1 MAVLSNNDLNLNRM
15 QAAASAWQFSDPHF
29 QYYLD
34 TASRVLYGGAAS
46 SLTPSDRRTLGHM
59 LATVQNHHPDVLG
72 NPIADFADTHRAIL
86 DQSGRNGFRVQTY
99 ASGATPGTFADPV
112 VSVSY
117 GAGNLT
123 MGATTL
129 AMHSFAAGMRNEAGQ
144 LENLKTHGLSARM
157 INQVL
162 PHIIE
167 ANGLGKDA
175 FSLHDL
181 GKATTVDALQT
192 AINNMESAD
201 GANATKESVKDLRK
215 VLGAMKYLQ
224 SKGVSGIGAN
234 NENAAKIEKLLKD
247 RDYDDSTI
255 SQTILQMSGKNNV
268 HLVQNKSSVEGIQK
282 IYDGIAE
289 NLKDLSTLFNSE
301 SVTEIAKYAKG
312 LGFSNLFSDNKA
324 NIASLRK
331 EIRGIAAMAAE
342 TGRSAQE
349 IAAERIQIS
358 TGLSAMHGGRVVE
371 SSMIA
376 SVQEA
381 MNTAS
386 AQPGGMYT
394 REEAG
399 AAATRSIANTQNL
412 YQGAIIARGIM
423 TDLKKSGGMDAKLE
437 AKLNKMFASMTG
449 DVETDAAISQQMFET
464 LRASLGSEFVDSAIT
479 KQYYNAKYTAE
490 FHSIQNKKQLNDNI
504 KTQLGNMDDL
514 SSSERKILSSLAK
527 KDFKAFGTRRDKSAE
542 FHRLVAEGSVDA
554 AKAMLRSEAGWTG
567 EEADAYIKELTQKEG
582 LVETYN
588 TRIGQTALR
597 ADWTFRYAGS
607 SDYERK
613 ARAMKLN
620 ASILNK
626 QAKFSGA
633 TKEAQL
639 AEIMTGELTKGSLTA
654 DTVADHL
661 IQKAAISMTASE
673 QTPSGFVA
681 KVKEKTRADLLSLG
695 KLNDET
701 GKLELDSDAG
711 EREKQRAALK
721 SRLGVD
727 DNQLNE
733 LLADPAALESALE
746 ASGWSIAG
754 GKDAKGGLYAFYTTQ
769 MTKEAERLNK
779 EMGDSFTRAVSSVG
793 GKNAVRM
800 EYDANGNPV
809 MMYSLNKSGGY
820 KNKADMKKWLTSEE
834 GRSALVKLADKGNPE
849 AMKLLSD
856 SIKGAF
862 NIEKFKEN
870 GELSESKL
878 GAFYDLTEKE
888 DVTLGDLRAAA
899 KKQWKTANFTALG
912 SGSLDALVREGLVTT
927 ENGKFK
933 YAKNFTIGD
942 KTFTKGETAD
952 AAEVKSKAEKDDRYK
967 AAKDFMLKTLDSK
980 PPTAEQLERA
990 LNYLSNMNHAMTDL
1004 SVKIIKT

>member
-1 MAVLSNNDLNLNRM
+1 MSVLLNNELNLNRM

-34 TASRVLYGGAAS
+34 TASRLLYGGSAS

-59 LATVQNHHPDVLG
+59 LATVQNHHPDILG

-86 DQSGRNGFRVQTY
+86 EQSGRNGFKVQTY
-99 ASGATPGTFADPV
+99 AAGNTPGTFADPV
-112 VSVSY
+112 ASTSY

-181 GKATTVDALQT
+181 GKATTVETLQT
-192 AINNMESAD
+192 AINNMESAE
-201 GANATKESVKDLRK
+201 GANATKESTKDLRE
-215 VLGAMKYLQ
+215 VLGAMQYLKK
-224 SKGVSGIGAN
+224 KGVTSIGAN
-234 NENAAKIEKLLKD
+234 NENAAKIEELLKKGG
-247 RDYDDSTI
+247 YDDSTV
-255 SQTILQMSGKNNV
+255 SQTILQMSGKNNA
-268 HLVQNKSSVEGIQK
+268 HLAQNKASVEGVQK

-289 NLKDLSTLFNSE
+289 NLKDLSTLFDSE

-312 LGFSNLFSDNKA
+312 LGFNNIFSDNKA
-324 NIASLRK
+324 NVAALRK

-349 IAAERIQIS
+349 IAAERVQIS

-371 SSMIA
+371 SSMIT

-449 DVETDAAISQQMFET
+449 DVETDTAISQQMLET
-464 LRASLGSEFVDSAIT
+464 LRSSLGSEFVDSAIT
-479 KQYYNAKYTAE
+479 KQHYNAKHTAE
-490 FHSIQNKKQLNDNI
+490 FHNIQNKKQFNDNI
-504 KTQLGNMDDL
+504 KTHLGNMDDL
-514 SSSERKILSSLAK
+514 SSADRKALASLAK
-527 KDFKAFGTRRDKSAE
+527 KDFQAFGTRRDKSAE
-542 FHRLVAEGSVDA
+542 FHRLVAEGSIKE
-554 AKAMLRSEAGWTG
+554 AKEMLRSEAGWTG
-567 EEADAYIKELTQKEG
+567 EEADAYIQELTQKEG
-582 LVETYN
+582 LAATYN
-588 TRIGQTALR
+588 TRVGQTALR
-597 ADWTFRYAGS
+597 AEWTLRYAGS

-613 ARAMKLN
+613 ARSMKLN
-620 ASILNK
+620 ANILNK
-626 QAKFSGA
+626 QAKFRGA
-633 TKEAQL
+633 ANEAQL

-661 IQKAAISMTASE
+661 IQKAAISMDASA

-681 KVKEKTRADLLSLG
+681 KVKETTKADLISLG

-701 GKLELDSDAG
+701 GKLELDKDAG

-721 SRLGVD
+721 SKLGID
-727 DNQLNE
+727 DKKLDE
-733 LLADPAALESALE
+733 LLADPASLESALE

-754 GKDAKGGLYAFYTTQ
+754 GKDANGGLYAYSAEQ
-769 MTKEAERLNK
+769 MTKEAKKLNE
-779 EMGDSFTRAVSSVG
+779 EMGDSFTRAVSSTG

-800 EYDANGNPV
+800 EYDANGRPV
-809 MMYSLNKSGGY
+809 MKYRLNKSGNY
-820 KNKADMKKWLTSEE
+820 KTKAEMKEWLATNE

-849 AMKLLSD
+849 AKSLLSE
-856 SIKGAF
+856 SIKNAF
-862 NIEKFKEN
+862 SDEKFKED
-870 GELSESKL
+870 GKLSKDKL
-878 GAFYDLTEKE
+878 GAFHDLIDKE

-899 KKQWKTANFTALG
+899 EEQWKTANFTALG
-912 SGSLDALVREGLVTT
+912 SGSLNALVREGLVTA

-933 YAKNFTIGD
+933 YAKDFTIGG
-942 KTFTKGETAD
+942 KTFTQGATAD
-952 AAEVKSKAEKDDRYK
+952 AKDVRTHAEDDDRYN
-967 AAKDFMLKTLDSK
+967 AAKDFMMKTLDSK
-980 PPTAEQLERA
+980 PPTAEQIERA
-990 LNYLSNMNHAMTDL
+990 LDYLANMNHAMTDL
-1004 SVKIIKT
+1004 TVKVAKS

>member
-1 MAVLSNNDLNLNRM
+1 MSGLSNYDLNLNRM

-34 TASRVLYGGAAS
+34 IASRLLYGGSAS
-46 SLTPSDRRTLGHM
+46 SLMPADRRTLGHM
-59 LATVQNHHPDVLG
+59 LATVQNHYPNELG

-86 DQSGRNGFRVQTY
+86 EQSGRNGFKVQTY
-99 ASGATPGTFADPV
+99 AAGNTPGTFAAPV
-112 VSVSY
+112 ASTSY

-144 LENLKTHGLSARM
+144 LENLRTHGLSARM

-181 GKATTVDALQT
+181 GKATTVETLQT
-192 AINNMESAD
+192 AINNMESAE
-201 GANATKESVKDLRK
+201 GANATKESTKDLRE
-215 VLGAMKYLQ
+215 VLGAMQYLKK
-224 SKGVSGIGAN
+224 KGVTSIGSN
-234 NENAAKIEKLLKD
+234 NENATKIEKYLKEGG
-247 RDYDDSTI
+247 YEDSTI
-255 SQTILQMSGKNNV
+255 SQTILQMSGKNNA
-268 HLVQNKSSVEGIQK
+268 HLAQNKASVEGVHK
-282 IYDGIAE
+282 IYDGLAE
-289 NLKDLSTLFNSE
+289 NLKDLSTLFDSE

-312 LGFSNLFSDNKA
+312 LGFNNIFSDNKA
-324 NIASLRK
+324 NIAAIRK

-349 IAAERIQIS
+349 LAAERVQIS

-371 SSMIA
+371 SSMIT

-449 DVETDAAISQQMFET
+449 DVETDTAISQQMLET
-464 LRASLGSEFVDSAIT
+464 LRSSLGSEFVDSAIT
-479 KQYYNAKYTAE
+479 KQHYNAKHTAE
-490 FHSIQNKKQLNDNI
+490 FHSMQNKKQLNDNI
-504 KTQLGNMDDL
+504 KTQLGNMGDL
-514 SSSERKILSSLAK
+514 SSKDRKILASLAK

-542 FHRLVAEGSVDA
+542 FHRLVAEGSVDE

-567 EEADAYIKELTQKEG
+567 EEADAYIKELTQREG
-582 LVETYN
+582 LAATYN
-588 TRIGQTALR
+588 TRVGQTALR

-613 ARAMKLN
+613 ARSMKLN

-633 TKEAQL
+633 ANEAQL
-639 AEIMTGELTKGSLTA
+639 AEIMTGELTSGSLTA

-661 IQKAAISMTASE
+661 IRKAAIAEGASKL
-673 QTPSGFVA
+673 TPSGFIA
-681 KVKEKTRADLLSLG
+681 DIKKKTKADLLSLG

-701 GKLELDSDAG
+701 GKLELDKDAG

-721 SRLGVD
+721 SSLGID
-727 DNQLNE
+727 DAKLNE

-754 GKDAKGGLYAFYTTQ
+754 GKDANGGLYAYSAEQ
-769 MTKEAERLNK
+769 MTKEAKKLNE

-800 EYDANGNPV
+800 EYVGKKAV
-809 MMYSLNKSGGY
+809 MKYRLNKSAGY
-820 KNKADMKKWLTSEE
+820 KTKAEMKEWLASNE

-849 AMKLLSD
+849 AKSLLSE
-856 SIKGAF
+856 SIKNAF
-862 NIEKFKEN
+862 SAKEFKEN
-870 GELSESKL
+870 GELSDSKL
-878 GAFYDLTEKE
+878 GAFKALIDKK
-888 DVTLGDLRAAA
+888 DVSLGDIRAAA
-899 KKQWKTANFTALG
+899 EEQWKTANFTALG
-912 SGSLDALVREGLVTT
+912 SGSLNALVREGLVTT
-927 ENGKFK
+927 NNGKLE
-933 YAKNFTIGD
+933 YAKEFTVGNRTFRPGD
-942 KTFTKGETAD
+942 KAD
-952 AAEVKSKAEKDDRYK
+952 ASAVKAAAENDDRYK
-967 AAKDFMLKTLDSK
+967 AAKDFMMKTLDSK

-990 LNYLSNMNHAMTDL
+990 LDYLANMNHAMTDL
-1004 SVKIIKT
+1004 TVKVAKP

>member
-1 MAVLSNNDLNLNRM
+1 MSVLLNNELNLNRM

-34 TASRVLYGGAAS
+34 TASRLLYGGSAS

-59 LATVQNHHPDVLG
+59 LATVQNHHPDILG

-86 DQSGRNGFRVQTY
+86 EQSGRNGFKVQTY
-99 ASGATPGTFADPV
+99 AAGATDPV
-112 VSVSY
+112 ASTSY

-181 GKATTVDALQT
+181 GKATTVETLDA
-192 AINNMESAD
+192 AIKNMEN
-201 GANATKESVKDLRK
+201 GKANATKESTKDLRE

-224 SKGVSGIGAN
+224 TKGVTSIGAN
-234 NENAAKIEKLLKD
+234 NENAAKIEELLKK
-247 RDYDDSTI
+247 RGYDDSTV
-255 SQTILQMSGKNNV
+255 SQTILQMSGKNNA
-268 HLVQNKSSVEGIQK
+268 HLAQNKASVEGVQK

-289 NLKDLSTLFNSE
+289 NLKDLSTLFDSE

-312 LGFSNLFSDNKA
+312 LGFNNIFSDNKA
-324 NIASLRK
+324 NVAALRK

-349 IAAERIQIS
+349 IAAERVQIS

-371 SSMIA
+371 SSMIT

-449 DVETDAAISQQMFET
+449 DVETDTAISQQMLET
-464 LRASLGSEFVDSAIT
+464 LRSSLGSEFVDSAIT
-479 KQYYNAKYTAE
+479 KQHYNAKHTAE
-490 FHSIQNKKQLNDNI
+490 FHNIQNKKQFNDNI
-504 KTQLGNMDDL
+504 KTHLGNMDDL
-514 SSSERKILSSLAK
+514 SSADRKALASLAK

-542 FHRLVAEGSVDA
+542 FHRLVAEGSVDE

-567 EEADAYIKELTQKEG
+567 EEADAYIQELTQKEG
-582 LVETYN
+582 LAATYN
-588 TRIGQTALR
+588 TRVGQTALR
-597 ADWTFRYAGS
+597 AEWTLRYAGS

-613 ARAMKLN
+613 ARSMKLN
-620 ASILNK
+620 ANILNK
-626 QAKFSGA
+626 QAKFRGA
-633 TKEAQL
+633 ANEAQL

-661 IQKAAISMTASE
+661 IQKAAISMDASA

-681 KVKEKTRADLLSLG
+681 KVKEKTKADLISLG

-701 GKLELDSDAG
+701 GKLELDKDAG

-721 SRLGVD
+721 SKLGID
-727 DNQLNE
+727 DKKLDE
-733 LLADPAALESALE
+733 LLADPASLESALE

-754 GKDAKGGLYAFYTTQ
+754 GKDANGGLYAYSAEQ
-769 MTKEAERLNK
+769 MTKEAKKLNE
-779 EMGDSFTRAVSSVG
+779 EMGDSFTRAVSSAG

-800 EYDANGNPV
+800 EYDANGRPV
-809 MMYSLNKSGGY
+809 MKYRLNKSGNY
-820 KNKADMKKWLTSEE
+820 KTKAEMKEWLTSNE

-849 AMKLLSD
+849 AKSLLSK
-856 SIKGAF
+856 SIKNAF
-862 NIEKFKEN
+862 SVDEFK
-870 GELSESKL
+870 GDDGKLSKDKL
-878 GAFYDLTEKE
+878 GAFHDLIDKE

-899 KKQWKTANFTALG
+899 EEQWKTANFTALG
-912 SGSLDALVREGLVTT
+912 SGSLNALVREGLVTT
-927 ENGKFK
+927 DEKGKFK
-933 YAKNFTIGD
+933 YAKEFTVGNQ
-942 KTFTKGETAD
+942 TFGPGQAAD
-952 AAEVKSKAEKDDRYK
+952 AKAVKAAAENDDRYK
-967 AAKDFMLKTLDSK
+967 AAKDFMMKTLDSK
-980 PPTAEQLERA
+980 PPTADQIERA
-990 LNYLSNMNHAMTDL
+990 LDYLANMNHAMTDL
-1004 SVKIIKT
+1004 TVKVAKS

>member
-1 MAVLSNNDLNLNRM
+1 
-15 QAAASAWQFSDPHF
+15 
-29 QYYLD
+29 
-34 TASRVLYGGAAS
+34 
-46 SLTPSDRRTLGHM
+46 M
-59 LATVQNHHPDVLG
+59 LATVQNHHPDILG

-86 DQSGRNGFRVQTY
+86 EQSGRNGFKVQTY
-99 ASGATPGTFADPV
+99 ASGATDPV
-112 VSVSY
+112 ASTSY

-129 AMHSFAAGMRNEAGQ
+129 AMHSFAAGMRNEADQ

-181 GKATTVDALQT
+181 GKATTVETLDA
-192 AINNMESAD
+192 AIKNMEN
-201 GANATKESVKDLRK
+201 GKANATKESTKDLRE
-215 VLGAMKYLQ
+215 VLGAMQYLQ
-224 SKGVSGIGAN
+224 TKGVTSIGAN
-234 NENAAKIEKLLKD
+234 NENAAKIEELLKK
-247 RDYDDSTI
+247 RGYDDSTV
-255 SQTILQMSGKNNV
+255 SQTILQMSGKNNA
-268 HLVQNKSSVEGIQK
+268 HLAQSKSSVEGVQK

-289 NLKDLSTLFNSE
+289 NLKDLSTLFDSE

-312 LGFSNLFSDNKA
+312 LGFNNIFSDNKA
-324 NIASLRK
+324 NVAALRK

-349 IAAERIQIS
+349 IAAERVQIS

-371 SSMIA
+371 SSMIT

-449 DVETDAAISQQMFET
+449 DVETDTAISQQMLET
-464 LRASLGSEFVDSAIT
+464 LRSSLGSEFVDSAIT
-479 KQYYNAKYTAE
+479 KQHYNAKHTAE
-490 FHSIQNKKQLNDNI
+490 FHNIQNKKQFNDNI
-504 KTQLGNMDDL
+504 KTHLGNMDDL
-514 SSSERKILSSLAK
+514 SSADRNALASLAK

-542 FHRLVAEGSVDA
+542 FHRLVAEGSIKE
-554 AKAMLRSEAGWTG
+554 AKEMLRSEAGWTG
-567 EEADAYIKELTQKEG
+567 EEADAYIQELTQKEG
-582 LVETYN
+582 LAATYN
-588 TRIGQTALR
+588 TRVGQTALR
-597 ADWTFRYAGS
+597 AEWTLRYAGS

-613 ARAMKLN
+613 ARSMKLN
-620 ASILNK
+620 ANILNK
-626 QAKFSGA
+626 QAKFRGA
-633 TKEAQL
+633 ANDAQL

-661 IQKAAISMTASE
+661 IQKTAISMDASA

-681 KVKEKTRADLLSLG
+681 KVKDTTKADLISLG

-701 GKLELDSDAG
+701 GKLELDKDAG

-721 SRLGVD
+721 SKLGID
-727 DNQLNE
+727 DKKLDE
-733 LLADPAALESALE
+733 LLADPASLESALE

-754 GKDAKGGLYAFYTTQ
+754 GKDANGGLYAYSAAQ
-769 MTKEAERLNK
+769 MTKEAKKLNE
-779 EMGDSFTRAVSSVG
+779 EMGDSFTRAVSSAG

-800 EYDANGNPV
+800 EYDANSKPV
-809 MMYSLNKSGGY
+809 MKYRLNKSGNY
-820 KNKADMKKWLTSEE
+820 KTKAEMKEWLASNE

-849 AMKLLSD
+849 AKSLLSK
-856 SIKGAF
+856 SIKNAF
-862 NIEKFKEN
+862 SADAFKED
-870 GELSESKL
+870 GKLSKDKL
-878 GAFYDLTEKE
+878 GAFYDLTQQD
-888 DVTLGDLRAAA
+888 DVTLGDIRAAA
-899 KKQWKTANFTALG
+899 EEQWQTANFTALG
-912 SGSLDALVREGLVTT
+912 SGSLNALVREGLVTT
-927 ENGKFK
+927 DEKGKFK
-933 YAKNFTIGD
+933 YAKQFTVGNQ
-942 KTFTKGETAD
+942 TFGPGQAAD
-952 AAEVKSKAEKDDRYK
+952 AKAVKAAAENDDRYK
-967 AAKDFMLKTLDSK
+967 AAKDYMMKTLDSK
-980 PPTAEQLERA
+980 PPTADQIERA
-990 LNYLSNMNHAMTDL
+990 LDYLANMNHAMTDL
-1004 SVKIIKT
+1004 TVKVAKS

>member
-29 QYYLD
+29 QYLLD
-34 TASRVLYGGAAS
+34 TASRLLYGGSAS
-46 SLTPSDRRTLGHM
+46 ALMPADRRTLGHM
-59 LATVQNHHPDVLG
+59 VATVQNHYPDTFG

-86 DQSGRNGFRVQTY
+86 EQSGRNGLRVQTW
-99 ASGATPGTFADPV
+99 AAGATNPV
-112 VSVSY
+112 ASTSY

-123 MGATTL
+123 VGATTL
-129 AMHSFAAGMRNEAGQ
+129 AMQSFAEGMRNEAGQ
-144 LENLKTHGLSARM
+144 LENIKTHGLSARM
-157 INQVL
+157 LNQVL

-181 GKATTVDALQT
+181 GKATTVETLEA
-192 AINNMESAD
+192 AINNLESNKKI
-201 GANATKESVKDLRK
+201 NATKASTRDLHK
-215 VLGAMKYLQ
+215 VLGAMKYL
-224 SKGVSGIGAN
+224 KDEGVSSIGTN
-234 NENAAKIEKLLKD
+234 NENAERIEDLLQKKG
-247 RDYDDSTI
+247 YDDSTI
-255 SQTILQMSGKNNV
+255 SQTILQMSGKNNA
-268 HLVQNKSSVEGIQK
+268 HLVQNQASVEGAHRIL
-282 IYDGIAE
+282 DGVAE
-289 NLKDLSTLFNSE
+289 NLKDLSTIFDTE
-301 SVTEIAKYAKG
+301 SATEIAKYAKG
-312 LGFSNLFSDNKA
+312 LGFSNVFSENKA
-324 NIASLRK
+324 NIAAIRK

-376 SVQEA
+376 NVQEA

-449 DVETDAAISQQMFET
+449 DVETDTAISQQMMET
-464 LRASLGSEFVDSAIT
+464 LRSSLGSEFVDSAIT
-479 KQYYNAKYTAE
+479 KQHYNAKHTAE
-490 FHSIQNKKQLNDNI
+490 FHNIQNKKQFNDNI
-504 KTQLGNMDDL
+504 KTHLGNMGDL
-514 SSSERKILSSLAK
+514 SSADRAMLSSLAK

-542 FHRLVAEGSVDA
+542 FHRLVAEGSVDE
-554 AKAMLRSEAGWTG
+554 AKKMLRSEAGWTG
-567 EEADAYIKELTQKEG
+567 EEADAYIKELTQQEG
-582 LVETYN
+582 LAATYN
-588 TRIGQTALR
+588 TRVGQTALR
-597 ADWTFRYAGS
+597 AEWTLRYAGS

-633 TKEAQL
+633 ANNAQL
-639 AEIMTGELTKGSLTA
+639 AEILTGELTKGSLTA
-654 DTVADHL
+654 DTVADH
-661 IQKAAISMTASE
+661 IIRKTAISEGASALKSSE
-673 QTPSGFVA
+673 FIA
-681 KVKEKTRADLLSLG
+681 KVKETTKADLLSLG

-701 GKLELDSDAG
+701 GKLELSSDQG

-721 SRLGVD
+721 SSLGVD
-727 DNQLNE
+727 DNKLNE

-754 GKDAKGGLYAFYTTQ
+754 GKDANGGLYAFSVEQ
-769 MTKEAERLNK
+769 MTNGAKRLNK

-800 EYDANGNPV
+800 DYDANGNPV
-809 MMYSLNKSGGY
+809 MKYRLNKSGDY
-820 KNKADMKKWLTSEE
+820 KTKDEMKKWLASDK
-834 GRSALVKLADKGNPE
+834 GRSELVKLADKGNPE
-849 AMKLLSD
+849 AMSLLSD

-862 NIEKFKEN
+862 STEAFKEN
-870 GELSESKL
+870 GQLSESKL
-878 GAFYDLTEKE
+878 GSFYDLTQKK

-899 KKQWKTANFTALG
+899 KKQWHTENFTALG
-912 SGSLDALVREGLVTT
+912 SGSLDALVREGLVTRDSK
-927 ENGKFK
+927 GKFT
-933 YAKNFTIGD
+933 YAKNFTLGNT
-942 KTFTKGETAD
+942 TFTAGGAVDAKAVKTA
-952 AAEVKSKAEKDDRYK
+952 AEKDDKYK
-967 AAKDFMLKTLDSK
+967 AAKDFMMKTLDSK
-980 PPTAEQLERA
+980 PPSAEQLERA
-990 LNYLSNMNHAMTDL
+990 LDYLANMNHAMTDL
-1004 SVKIIKT
+1004 SAKIKN

>member
-34 TASRVLYGGAAS
+34 TASRVLYGGSAS

-59 LATVQNHHPDVLG
+59 LATVQNHHPDILG
-72 NPIADFADTHRAIL
+72 NPIADFAETHRAIL
-86 DQSGRNGFRVQTY
+86 EQSGRNGFRVQTY
-99 ASGATPGTFADPV
+99 AAGATDPV
-112 VSVSY
+112 ASTSY

-167 ANGLGKDA
+167 ANGLGKNA

-181 GKATTVDALQT
+181 GAATTAGALEA
-192 AINNMESAD
+192 AIKNMEN
-201 GANATKESVKDLRK
+201 GKANATKESTKDLRE
-215 VLGAMKYLQ
+215 VLGAMRYLEKHEVT
-224 SKGVSGIGAN
+224 SIGAN
-234 NENAAKIEKLLKD
+234 NENAAKIEELLEKGG
-247 RDYDDSTI
+247 YEDSTI
-255 SQTILQMSGKNNV
+255 AQTILQMSGKNNA
-268 HLVQNKSSVEGIQK
+268 HLVQNKLSVEGVQK
-282 IYDGIAE
+282 VYDGIAE
-289 NLKDLSTLFNSE
+289 NLKDLSTLFDSE

-324 NIASLRK
+324 NIAALRK

-371 SSMIA
+371 SSVIA
-376 SVQEA
+376 NVQEA

-437 AKLNKMFASMTG
+437 AKLNTMFASMTG
-449 DVETDAAISQQMFET
+449 DVETDAAISQQMLET
-464 LRASLGSEFVDSAIT
+464 LRSSLGSEFVDSAIT
-479 KQYYNAKYTAE
+479 KQHYNAKHTAE
-490 FHSIQNKKQLNDNI
+490 FHNIQNKKQFNDNI
-504 KTQLGNMDDL
+504 KTHLSNMGDL
-514 SSSERKILSSLAK
+514 SSDDRAMLSSLAK

-542 FHRLVAEGSVDA
+542 FHRLVAEGSVEA
-554 AKAMLRSEAGWTG
+554 AKEMLRAEAGWTG
-567 EEADAYIKELTQKEG
+567 EEADAYIQELTQKEG
-582 LVETYN
+582 LAATYN

-633 TKEAQL
+633 ANVSQL
-639 AEIMTGELTKGSLTA
+639 AEIMTGELAKGSLTA

-661 IQKAAISMTASE
+661 IRKAAISEGASAL
-673 QTPSGFVA
+673 TPSEFIA
-681 KVKEKTRADLLSLG
+681 NIKEKTNADLLSLG
-695 KLNDET
+695 KLNDAT
-701 GKLELDSDAG
+701 GKLELSGDAG
-711 EREKQRAALK
+711 EIEKQRAALK
-721 SRLGVD
+721 SKLGVD
-727 DNQLNE
+727 DNKLNE
-733 LLADPAALESALE
+733 LLADPASLESALE

-754 GKDAKGGLYAFYTTQ
+754 GKDANGVLYAFSAAQ

-793 GKNAVRM
+793 GKNAVRI
-800 EYDANGNPV
+800 EYDAKGNPV
-809 MMYSLNKSGGY
+809 MTYSLNKSGGY
-820 KNKADMKKWLTSEE
+820 KTKDEMKKWLASEE

-849 AMKLLSD
+849 AMSLLSD
-856 SIKGAF
+856 SIKSTFSAL
-862 NIEKFKEN
+862 EED
-870 GELSESKL
+870 KL
-878 GAFYDLTEKE
+878 GAFRALTEK
-888 DVTLGDLRAAA
+888 DNVTLGDLREAAE
-899 KKQWKTANFTALG
+899 KQWHTENFTALG

-927 ENGKFK
+927 DSKGKFT
-933 YAKNFTIGD
+933 YAKDFTIGGT
-942 KTFTKGETAD
+942 TFSKDAEAD
-952 AAEVKSKAEKDDRYK
+952 AKAVKTAAEGDDRYK
-967 AAKDFMLKTLDSK
+967 AAKDFMLRTLDSK
-980 PPTAEQLERA
+980 PPSAEQLERA
-990 LNYLSNMNHAMTDL
+990 LDYLANMNHAMTDL
-1004 SVKIIKT
+1004 SVKIIKP

>member
-1 MAVLSNNDLNLNRM
+1 
-15 QAAASAWQFSDPHF
+15 
-29 QYYLD
+29 
-34 TASRVLYGGAAS
+34 
-46 SLTPSDRRTLGHM
+46 M

-86 DQSGRNGFRVQTY
+86 EQSGRNGFRVQTY
-99 ASGATPGTFADPV
+99 AAGDRPGTFASPV
-112 VSVSY
+112 ASTSY

-144 LENLKTHGLSARM
+144 LENLRTHGLSARM

-181 GKATTVDALQT
+181 GKATTVEALDA
-192 AINNMESAD
+192 AIKNMESAE
-201 GANATKESVKDLRK
+201 GANATKESTKDLRE
-215 VLGAMKYLQ
+215 VLGAMKYLKK
-224 SKGVSGIGAN
+224 KGITDVGEN
-234 NENAAKIEKLLKD
+234 NKNAEKIEKLLKEGG
-247 RDYDDSTI
+247 YEDSTV
-255 SQTILQMSGKNNV
+255 SQTILQMSGKNNA
-268 HLVQNKSSVEGIQK
+268 HLAQNKASVEGVQK

-289 NLKDLSTLFNSE
+289 NLKDLSTLFESE

-312 LGFSNLFSDNKA
+312 LGFNNVFSDNKA
-324 NIASLRK
+324 NIAAIRK

-376 SVQEA
+376 GVQEA

-449 DVETDAAISQQMFET
+449 NVETDAAISQQMFET
-464 LRASLGSEFVDSAIT
+464 LRSSLGSEFVDSAIT
-479 KQYYNAKYTAE
+479 KQHYNAKHTAE
-490 FHSIQNKKQLNDNI
+490 FHNMQNKKQLNDNI
-504 KTQLGNMDDL
+504 KTHLSNMDDL
-514 SSSERKILSSLAK
+514 SSGERKMLASLAK

-542 FHRLVAEGSVDA
+542 FHRLVSEGSIKE
-554 AKAMLRSEAGWTG
+554 AKEMLRSEAGWTG
-567 EEADAYIKELTQKEG
+567 AEADAYIQELTQKEG
-582 LVETYN
+582 LAATYN
-588 TRIGQTALR
+588 TRVGQTALR

-613 ARAMKLN
+613 ARSMKLN

-633 TKEAQL
+633 ANDAQL

-661 IQKAAISMTASE
+661 IRKAALSMNASE
-673 QTPSGFVA
+673 QTPSGFIA
-681 KVKEKTRADLLSLG
+681 KVKEKTKADLLSLG

-701 GKLELDSDAG
+701 GKLELSKDAG

-721 SRLGVD
+721 SRLGID
-727 DNQLNE
+727 DKRLDE
-733 LLADPAALESALE
+733 LLADPAELESALE

-754 GKDAKGGLYAFYTTQ
+754 GKDANGGLYAFSSEQ

-800 EYDANGNPV
+800 EYDAAGNAIMKYRV
-809 MMYSLNKSGGY
+809 NKSGAY
-820 KNKADMKKWLTSEE
+820 KTKDEMKQWLATDK

-849 AMKLLSD
+849 AKSLLSA
-856 SIKGAF
+856 SIKRAF
-862 NIEKFKEN
+862 STDKFKDN
-870 GELSESKL
+870 GALSKDKL
-878 GAFYDLTEKE
+878 GAFYDLADSEG

-912 SGSLDALVREGLVTT
+912 SGSLNALVREGLVTT
-927 ENGKFK
+927 ENGKLK
-933 YAKNFTIGD
+933 YAKNFTIGG
-942 KTFTKGETAD
+942 KTFKKGETAD
-952 AAEVKSKAEKDDRYK
+952 AAEVKKKALGDERYK
-967 AAKDFMLKTLDSK
+967 AAKDFMMRTLDSK
-980 PPTAEQLERA
+980 PPTAEQIERA
-990 LNYLSNMNHAMTDL
+990 LNYLANMNHAMTDL
-1004 SVKIIKT
+1004 SVKIKI

>member
-1 MAVLSNNDLNLNRM
+1 
-15 QAAASAWQFSDPHF
+15 
-29 QYYLD
+29 
-34 TASRVLYGGAAS
+34 
-46 SLTPSDRRTLGHM
+46 M
-59 LATVQNHHPDVLG
+59 LATVQNHHPDILG

-86 DQSGRNGFRVQTY
+86 EQSGRNGFKVQTY
-99 ASGATPGTFADPV
+99 ASGATDPV
-112 VSVSY
+112 ASTSY

-181 GKATTVDALQT
+181 GKATTVETLDA
-192 AINNMESAD
+192 AIKNMEN
-201 GANATKESVKDLRK
+201 GKANATKESTKDLRE
-215 VLGAMKYLQ
+215 VLGAMKYLKT
-224 SKGVSGIGAN
+224 KGVTDVGSN
-234 NENAAKIEKLLKD
+234 NENVAKIEELLKKGG
-247 RDYDDSTI
+247 YDDSTV
-255 SQTILQMSGKNNV
+255 SQTILQMSGKNNA
-268 HLVQNKSSVEGIQK
+268 HLAQSKSSVEGVQK

-289 NLKDLSTLFNSE
+289 NLKDLSTLFDSE

-312 LGFSNLFSDNKA
+312 LGFNNIFSDNKA
-324 NIASLRK
+324 NVAALRK

-349 IAAERIQIS
+349 IAAERVQIS

-371 SSMIA
+371 SSMIT

-449 DVETDAAISQQMFET
+449 DVETDTAISQQMLET
-464 LRASLGSEFVDSAIT
+464 LRSSLGSEFVDSAIT
-479 KQYYNAKYTAE
+479 KQHYNAKHTAE
-490 FHSIQNKKQLNDNI
+490 FHNIQNKKQFNDNI
-504 KTQLGNMDDL
+504 KTHLGNMDDL
-514 SSSERKILSSLAK
+514 SSADRKALASLAK

-542 FHRLVAEGSVDA
+542 FHRLVAEGSIKE
-554 AKAMLRSEAGWTG
+554 AKEMLRSEAGWTG
-567 EEADAYIKELTQKEG
+567 EEADAYIQELTQKEG
-582 LVETYN
+582 LAATYN
-588 TRIGQTALR
+588 TRVGQTALR
-597 ADWTFRYAGS
+597 AEWTLRYAGS

-613 ARAMKLN
+613 ARSMKLN
-620 ASILNK
+620 ANILNK
-626 QAKFSGA
+626 QAKFRGA
-633 TKEAQL
+633 ANDAQL

-661 IQKAAISMTASE
+661 IQKAAISMDASA

-681 KVKEKTRADLLSLG
+681 KVKEKTKADLISLG

-721 SRLGVD
+721 SRLGID
-727 DNQLNE
+727 DKKLDE
-733 LLADPAALESALE
+733 LLADPASLESALE

-754 GKDAKGGLYAFYTTQ
+754 GKDANGGLYAYSAAQ
-769 MTKEAERLNK
+769 MTKEAKKLNE
-779 EMGDSFTRAVSSVG
+779 EMGDSFTRAVSSAG

-800 EYDANGNPV
+800 EYDADGKPV
-809 MMYSLNKSGGY
+809 MKYRLNKSGNY
-820 KNKADMKKWLTSEE
+820 RTKAEMKEWLISNE

-849 AMKLLSD
+849 AKSLLSE
-856 SIKGAF
+856 SIKKAF
-862 NIEKFKEN
+862 SDEKFKED
-870 GELSESKL
+870 GKLSESKL
-878 GAFYDLTEKE
+878 GAFYDLTQKD

-899 KKQWKTANFTALG
+899 EEQWQTANFTALG
-912 SGSLDALVREGLVTT
+912 SGSLNALVREGLVTT
-927 ENGKFK
+927 DEKGKFK
-933 YAKNFTIGD
+933 YAKQFTVGNQ
-942 KTFTKGETAD
+942 TFGPGQDAD
-952 AAEVKSKAEKDDRYK
+952 AKAVKAAAENDDRYK
-967 AAKDFMLKTLDSK
+967 AAKDYMMKTLDSK
-980 PPTAEQLERA
+980 PPTADQIERA
-990 LNYLSNMNHAMTDL
+990 LDYLANMNHAMTDL
-1004 SVKIIKT
+1004 SVKIKTS

>member
-1 MAVLSNNDLNLNRM
+1 MSILSNYDLNLNRM
-15 QAAASAWQFSDPHF
+15 QAAASAWQFGDPHF

-34 TASRVLYGGAAS
+34 TASRVLYGGSAS
-46 SLTPSDRRTLGHM
+46 SLMPSDRRLLGHM
-59 LATVQNHHPDVLG
+59 LATVQNHHPDIFG

-86 DQSGRNGFRVQTY
+86 EQSGRNGLRVQTY
-99 ASGATPGTFADPV
+99 AAGATPGTFAKPV
-112 VSVSY
+112 ASTSY

-129 AMHSFAAGMRNEAGQ
+129 AMQSFAAGMRNEAGQ
-144 LENLKTHGLSARM
+144 LEHLKTHGLSARM

-181 GKATTVDALQT
+181 GAATTVETLQA
-192 AINNMESAD
+192 AIDNMEK
-201 GANATKESVKDLRK
+201 GEANATKESTKDLRE
-215 VLGAMKYLQ
+215 VLGAMRYLE
-224 SKGVSGIGAN
+224 KNDVKDIGKN
-234 NENAAKIEKLLKD
+234 NANAAKIEEILKKGG
-247 RDYDDSTI
+247 YDDSTI
-255 SQTILQMSGKNNV
+255 SQTIMQMSGKNNA
-268 HLVQNKSSVEGIQK
+268 HLAQNKASVEGVQK

-301 SVTEIAKYAKG
+301 SVTEISKYAKG
-312 LGFSNLFSDNKA
+312 LGFNNIFSENKA
-324 NIASLRK
+324 NVAALRK

-349 IAAERIQIS
+349 IAAERVQIS

-371 SSMIA
+371 SSVIA
-376 SVQEA
+376 KVQEA

-449 DVETDAAISQQMFET
+449 DVETDTAISQQMMET
-464 LRASLGSEFVDSAIT
+464 LRSSLGSEFVDSAIT
-479 KQYYNAKYTAE
+479 KQHYNAKHTAE
-490 FHSIQNKKQLNDNI
+490 FHNIQNKKQFNDNI
-504 KTQLGNMDDL
+504 NTHLSNMGDL
-514 SSSERKILSSLAK
+514 SSDDRAMLSSLAK

-542 FHRLVAEGSVDA
+542 FHRLVSEGSVEK
-554 AKAMLRSEAGWTG
+554 AKEMLRSEAGWTG
-567 EEADAYIKELTQKEG
+567 EEADAYIQELTQKEG
-582 LVETYN
+582 LATTYN
-588 TRIGQTALR
+588 TRLGQTALR
-597 ADWTFRYAGS
+597 AEWTLRYAGS

-613 ARAMKLN
+613 ARSMKLN

-633 TKEAQL
+633 ANEAQL
-639 AEIMTGELTKGSLTA
+639 AEILTGELTKGGLTA
-654 DTVADHL
+654 DTVADH
-661 IQKAAISMTASE
+661 IIRKAAISKDASTL
-673 QTPSGFVA
+673 TPSAFIA
-681 KVKEKTRADLLSLG
+681 KVKESTEADLLSLG

-701 GKLELDSDAG
+701 GKLELSDDEG

-721 SRLGVD
+721 SSLGVD

-746 ASGWSIAG
+746 ASGWNIAG
-754 GKDAKGGLYAFYTTQ
+754 GKDANGGLYAFSVEQ
-769 MTKEAERLNK
+769 MTNGAKKLNA

-793 GKNAVRM
+793 GKNAVRID
-800 EYDANGNPV
+800 YDDKNNPV
-809 MMYSLNKSGGY
+809 MKYRLNKSGDY
-820 KNKADMKKWLTSEE
+820 KTKDEMKKWLASPE
-834 GRSALVKLADKGNPE
+834 GRSSLVKLADKGNPE
-849 AMKLLSD
+849 AMSLLSD

-862 NIEKFKEN
+862 GSLEEN
-870 GELSESKL
+870 QR
-878 GAFYDLTEKE
+878 GAFNALTQK
-888 DVTLGDLRAAA
+888 DNVTLGDLREAAE
-899 KKQWKTANFTALG
+899 KQWHTANFTALG
-912 SGSLDALVREGLVTT
+912 SGSLDALIREGLVTKDA
-927 ENGKFK
+927 EGKFK
-933 YAKNFTIGD
+933 YAKNLTIGD
-942 KTFTKGETAD
+942 KTFTTNDEVD
-952 AAEVKSKAEKDDRYK
+952 ANAVKIEAEKDKKYNT
-967 AAKDFMLKTLDSK
+967 AKDFMLKTLDSK
-980 PPTAEQLERA
+980 PPSAEQLERV
-990 LNYLSNMNHAMTDL
+990 LNYLSNMNHSITNL
-1004 SVKIIKT
+1004 KPPTTN